1 MKEDRVPARR
11 KSMRKVKEVLR
22 LRFELGL
29 GQRQIARSCG
39 MGLGTVHEYLERA
52 VAAGIGWPLPEGLG
66 EEELEAKLFGNQPV
80 QARAV
85 RQRSQPDWNTIHQQL
100 QQHRHLT
107 LQLVWE
113 EYRQANPE
121 GYRYSWFCER
131 YQHWRR
137 HLDVVLRQEHKAG
150 EKMFVDW
157 AGPTIPV
164 YDNTT
169 GQAWPASL
177 FVSVLGASSY
187 TYAEATR
194 DQQLEAWIQAHIHA
208 LEFFGGVPI
217 LVVPDNTKTAV
228 TRACRYDPDLNP
240 TYQEFAVHYGMG
252 VVPARPYKPRDKAK
266 AESGVQVCERWIV
279 AALRNRKFF
288 SLPELN
294 QAIREM
300 LVRLNERP
308 FRKRDGSRSSLFQS
322 LEKPALAALPAER
335 FDMSQWSRA
344 TVNIDYH
351 IAFDGN
357 FYSVPYTRVQQVV
370 EVRSTPTTVEIFHK
384 GNRIASHLRGRGR
397 GQAIT
402 QNEHRPKSHQAHLE
416 WSPSRMVN
424 WARSIGPNTAR
435 LFERI
440 LNEKPHP
447 EMGYRSCLGI
457 IRLAQQYSRQRM
469 EAAAERALLAQAC
482 RYQSVKSILKNS
494 LDAVPVSPPQ
504 PGSPPLTHDN
514 VRGAEY
520 FDQGGPTSC

>member
-1 MKEDRVPARR
+1 
-11 KSMRKVKEVLR
+11 MRKIKEVLR

-29 GQRQIARSCG
+29 GKRPIARSCG
-39 MGLGTVHEYLERA
+39 IGLSTVHEYLERA
-52 VAAGIGWPLPEGLG
+52 AVAGIGWPLPEGLG
-66 EEELEAKLFGNQPV
+66 EEELEAKLFGNPPV
-80 QARAV
+80 ATKAV
-85 RQRSQPDWNTIHQQL
+85 RQRPQPDWKAIHEQL

-113 EYRQANPE
+113 EYRQAHPE
-121 GYRYSWFCER
+121 GYRYSWFCDR

-157 AGPTIPV
+157 AGATIPV
-164 YDNTT
+164 YDATT
-169 GQAWPASL
+169 GEARPASL
-177 FVSVLGASSY
+177 FVAVLGASSY

-208 LEFFGGVPI
+208 LEFFGGVPK

-240 TYQEFAVHYGMG
+240 TYQEFAVHYGIG

-266 AESGVQVCERWIV
+266 VESGVQVVQRWIV

-288 SLPELN
+288 SLQELN
-294 QAIREM
+294 QAIGE
-300 LVRLNERP
+300 LLLRLNQRP
-308 FRKRDGSRSSLFQS
+308 FRKREGSRASLFQN
-322 LEKPALAALPAER
+322 LEKPALAPLPGER
-335 FDMSQWSRA
+335 FDLSQWSRA

-357 FYSVPYTRVQQVV
+357 LYSVPYALVQQVV
-370 EVRSTPTTVEIFHK
+370 EVRSTPTTVEIFHR
-384 GNRIASHLRGRGR
+384 GNRIASHLRSRGR
-397 GQAIT
+397 GQTIT
-402 QNEHRPKSHQAHLE
+402 QGEHRPRSHQAHLE

-424 WARSIGPNTAR
+424 WARTIGPNTAQ
-435 LFERI
+435 LFDRI
-440 LNEKPHP
+440 MSEKPHP

-457 IRLAQQYSRQRM
+457 IRLAQQYSPQRV

-494 LDAVPVSPPQ
+494 LDAVPLSPSRPE
-504 PGSPPLTHDN
+504 SPPLKHDN
-514 VRGAEY
+514 VRGADY